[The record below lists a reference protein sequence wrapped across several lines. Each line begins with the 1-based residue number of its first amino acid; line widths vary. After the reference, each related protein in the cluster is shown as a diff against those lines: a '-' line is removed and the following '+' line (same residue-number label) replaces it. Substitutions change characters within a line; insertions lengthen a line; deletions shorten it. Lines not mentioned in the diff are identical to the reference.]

1 MKPTGRKVQV
11 VTQVAPPLKEAIDD
25 LARKDRRTVSDWI
38 RNLLEDRVVA
48 AATGRSVAS
57 PQHATGAEAA

>member
-11 VTQVAPPLKEAIDD
+11 VTQVAPPLKEAIDA
-25 LARKDRRTVSDWI
+25 LARKERRTVSDWI

-48 AATGRSVAS
+48 AATGSAR
-57 PQHATGAEAA
+57 PQHSAGAEAA